1 MLNRALVVDDDPAI
15 RRLMQKLLER
25 EEFSVNC
32 AKDGSEAIDLL
43 REGDYEVVFLDL
55 MMPRVS
61 GHEVIDWIRQ
71 DRPAIISRI
80 IVVTAQRENELRD
93 AQGQGIYAV
102 VHKPFDIA
110 DVIKLARECAA
121 AGSTVDGTRP

>member
-1 MLNRALVVDDDPAI
+1 MEANRALVVDDDPAI
-15 RRLMQKLLER
+15 RRLLQKLLER
-25 EEFSVNC
+25 EKFIVSC
-32 AKDGSEAIDLL
+32 AKDGSEAIELL
-43 REGDYEVVFLDL
+43 REGLYEVVFLDL

-71 DRPAIISRI
+71 DRPSIINRVV
-80 IVVTAQRENELRD
+80 VVTAQRENELRD

-110 DVIKLARECAA
+110 DVVRLARECSAIPA
-121 AGSTVDGTRP
+121 S

>member
-1 MLNRALVVDDDPAI
+1 MELNRALVVDDDPAI

-25 EEFSVNC
+25 ENFAVSC

-43 REGDYEVVFLDL
+43 KSGVYDVVFLDL

-61 GHEVIDWIRQ
+61 GHEVIEWVRQ
-71 DRPAIISRI
+71 DKPEIINRV

-93 AQGQGIYAV
+93 AQGEGIYAV

-110 DVIKLARECAA
+110 DVIRLARACAA
-121 AGSTVDGTRP
+121 LQPS

>member
-1 MLNRALVVDDDPAI
+1 MESNRALVVDDDPAI

-25 EEFSVNC
+25 EKFAVTC
-32 AKDGSEAIDLL
+32 AKDGSEAIELL
-43 REGDYEVVFLDL
+43 RDGSFEVVFLDL

-61 GHEVIDWIRQ
+61 GHEVIEWIRQ
-71 DRPAIISRI
+71 DRPAFINRI

-102 VHKPFDIA
+102 VHKPFDIS
-110 DVIKLARECAA
+110 DVIRLAHQCSAMPA
-121 AGSTVDGTRP
+121 S